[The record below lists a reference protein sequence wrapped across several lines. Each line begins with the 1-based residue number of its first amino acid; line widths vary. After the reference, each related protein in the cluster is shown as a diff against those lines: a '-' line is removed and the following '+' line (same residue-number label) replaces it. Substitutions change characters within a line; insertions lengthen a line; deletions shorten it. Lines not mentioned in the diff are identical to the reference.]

1 MAAYTAPVPRRCVMA
16 VTVELESSELESS
29 ELESSEL
36 ELVLDSLRYTKQAF
50 EQYERYPSDEFKA
63 GRVAEVQRLIDKL
76 RGGRRG

>member
-16 VTVELESSELESS
+16 VTVELESS